1 MRLDGARLSQYL
13 TTFDFFTFDTTQQN
27 TYVLTSTAF
36 VQQFAEHFNASTG
49 RLLSL
54 FDTNDFN
61 FFTNFDDTA
70 FYTTGNNGTTTGD
83 GEYVFDRQQERLV
96 NRTLWFRNVRI

>member
-1 MRLDGARLSQYL
+1 MYTSDSNLVWLDGARLSQYL
-13 TTFDFFTFDTTQQN
+13 TTFDFFTFDTTQN

-70 FYTTGNNGTTTGD
+70 FY
-83 GEYVFDRQQERLV
+83 DR
-96 NRTLWFRNVRI
+96 

>member
-1 MRLDGARLSQYL
+1 MPTIS
-13 TTFDFFTFDTTQQN
+13 
-27 TYVLTSTAF
+27 
-36 VQQFAEHFNASTG
+36 
-49 RLLSL
+49 
-54 FDTNDFN
+54 N

-96 NRTLWFRNVRI
+96 SRTLWFGMPESEASQFGIFAPLRRLPALSEQNHERSVSSPGKSY